1 MTLEKITIFYNDLPN
16 SVSKIVGELLN
27 EDEVY
32 IFLRTSEKVIRI
44 PVKRIVR
51 TESERD
57 ERMEIRKNTK
67 N

>member
-57 ERMEIRKNTK
+57 GRMEIRKNTK